1 MDLLGEAI
9 SALAAI
15 AAELRQITDDLRDL
29 MGRRQEPEVDALVIT
44 EVQNPE
50 GLEEEEP

>member
-15 AAELRQITDDLRDL
+15 AAELRQITDDLRD
-29 MGRRQEPEVDALVIT
+29 
-44 EVQNPE
+44 
-50 GLEEEEP
+50 